1 MNNRS
6 ISVIQD
12 IESLISASP
21 EHAPEII
28 KTLNALLETRDM
40 EHYLTNSEVIL
51 QMLEKWLNKKA
62 NIPENSVRTV
72 DVDFKALKRIAS
84 EFELLANPEADDVAG
99 YLNTVFRRHTNLLQ
113 TFLSEKI
120 GVPAKQRSPKN
131 FEDWRLKLWLTIN
144 SVHNCNHTED
154 FFLEIPK
161 SLRDEEI
168 SSYISEYYGIRGYT
182 VSPINSYGVMVRSD
196 KEIFCVVFTRS
207 DILQVTVHSSLPS

>member
-1 MNNRS
+1 MNNRTIS
-6 ISVIQD
+6 IIQE

-40 EHYLTNSEVIL
+40 EHYLSNSEVIL
-51 QMLEKWLNKKA
+51 QMLEAWLNKKA
-62 NIPENSVRTV
+62 NIPENSVMTV
-72 DVDFKALKRIAS
+72 DADFKALKRIAS
-84 EFELLANPEADDVAG
+84 EFEPLTGPEADDVAG
-99 YLNTVFRRHTNLLQ
+99 YLSTVFRRHTDLLQ

-131 FEDWRLKLWLTIN
+131 FQDWRLKLWLTMN
-144 SVHNCNHTED
+144 SIHNCNHAED

-161 SLRDEEI
+161 SLKDEEI
-168 SSYISEYYGIRGYT
+168 SSHVREYYESRGYA
-182 VSPINSYGVMVRSD
+182 VSPINSFGVMVRNS

-207 DILQVTVHSSLPS
+207 DILQVTVHSSLPL